1 MASPMSDRWR
11 VFIGYLAE
19 STGYRNQRTFHV
31 YVPEYLPTLTGDI
44 TPETATHIVEITNVM
59 TNQKE
64 SVNVKT
70 ATTITAEY
78 LGVLTS
84 RTVPTMYK
92 NQQVLVLNFATDD
105 RFFWLPLERDDYLRT
120 FEQIRFS
127 ALDQAITNKSTVV
140 GKDIESKQASITD
153 DNSYFFEIDTKYHKH
168 IVMSTS
174 ASDGEAWR
182 YFFKID
188 ANSRSV
194 EIWDQSIDDPSIPS
208 NSIKLESQPIPG
220 CRGRIKLENAAGTSI
235 TMEDKNMA
243 IHVPKNL
250 EIFVGGNLVTHVDGT
265 TTSSFKG
272 AVGTTMMDVL
282 HHRGLKNATFNYGQN
297 VGIAVSE
304 NYTLTVLENITTN
317 TPMAAIHNQG
327 TRTVTTA
334 TIDIVNSTTA
344 IRNQT
349 TRTVTTILNDTLITG
364 STLLTASTS
373 RWKIKKCSDTYV
385 LDLPY
390 HGSARSNVALRE
402 IK

>member
-1 MASPMSDRWR
+1 MAAPMSDRWR

-19 STGYRNQRTFHV
+19 STGYRNQRTFHI

-44 TPETATHIVEITNVM
+44 TPETATHTVEVTNVM

-64 SVNVKT
+64 SVDVQT

-105 RFFWLPLERDDYLRT
+105 RFFWLPLERDDYMRT

-127 ALDQAITNKSTVV
+127 ALDQAITNKSAAV
-140 GKDIESKQASITD
+140 GDNVEGKQAGITD
-153 DNSYFFEIDTKYHKH
+153 DNTYFFEIDTKYHKH
-168 IVMSTS
+168 ILLSTS
-174 ASDGEAWR
+174 ATDGEDWR

-194 EIWDQSIDDPSIPS
+194 EIWDQSVKDKSIPS

-235 TMEDKNMA
+235 TLEDKNMA

-250 EIFVGGNLVTHVDGT
+250 EFYVGGNLVTHVEGT
-265 TTSSFKG
+265 TSSSFKG
-272 AVGTTMMDVL
+272 SVGTTMMDVY
-282 HHRGLKNATFNYGQN
+282 HHKGFGNATFNYEGD
-297 VGIAVSE
+297 VGIAVSGG
-304 NYTLTVLENITTN
+304 YALSVLKNITTN
-317 TPMAAIHNQG
+317 TPMAMINNQG
-327 TRTVTTA
+327 MRTVTTLQ
-334 TIDIVNSTTA
+334 TDIVNATTVL
-344 IRNQT
+344 RNQT
-349 TRTVTTILNDTLITG
+349 TRTVTTIGNDTLVTG
-364 STLLTASTS
+364 ASLITASIGNWTVGS
-373 RWKIKKCSDTYV
+373 LSDVYILDIPTIGQVPCKISSI
-385 LDLPY
+385 
-390 HGSARSNVALRE
+390 G
-402 IK
+402 

>member
-1 MASPMSDRWR
+1 MAAPMSDRWR
-11 VFIGYLAE
+11 LFIGYLAE
-19 STGYRNQRTFHV
+19 STGYRNQRTFHI
-31 YVPEYLPTLTGDI
+31 YLPEYLPTLTGDI
-44 TPETATHIVEITNVM
+44 TPETATHTVEVTNVM

-64 SVNVKT
+64 SINIKT

-92 NQQVLVLNFATDD
+92 NQQVLVLNYASDD

-127 ALDQAITNKSTVV
+127 ASDQALTNKSIAV
-140 GKDIESKQASITD
+140 GDDVEAKQAGITD
-153 DNSYFFEIDTKYHKH
+153 DNTYYLEIDTKYHKH

-188 ANSRSV
+188 SNTRSV
-194 EIWDQSIDDPSIPS
+194 EIWDQSISDPSIPS

-250 EIFVGGNLVTHVDGT
+250 EFYVGGNLVTHVEGT
-265 TTSSFKG
+265 TSSSFKG
-272 AVGTTMMDVL
+272 SVGTTMMDVL
-282 HHRGLKNATFNYGQN
+282 HHKGYKNATFNYDQN
-297 VGIAVSE
+297 VGIAVSK
-304 NYTLTVLENITTN
+304 NYTLTVVEDITTS
-317 TPMAAIHNQG
+317 TPKAAIHNQG
-327 TRTVTTA
+327 TRTVTTL
-334 TIDIVNSTTA
+334 TTDIVNSQTA

-349 TRTVTTILNDTLITG
+349 TRSVTTIGNDTLVTG
-364 STLLTASTS
+364 ASLITASTGNWTIGS
-373 RWKIKKCSDTYV
+373 MSDVYV
-385 LDLPY
+385 IDIPTI
-390 HGSARSNVALRE
+390 GKVACNVTSIA
-402 IK
+402 